1 MIIQGEV
8 YGQTENRSESLDT
21 VETEETP
28 ETVEDFDIEETS
40 DTDETTKIEETLK
53 SEETSETKVTNSSP
67 ETTAAETT
75 PTASD
80 SLKFDYS
87 KNPFGIQIGVDL
99 VKLGSFA
106 IDQETK
112 YEALAGISYKN
123 LTLVAEAGH
132 SLFAYRNSYKNSED
146 YEVEGG
152 YFRVGLDYAFSK
164 GAKNQILVGVRYA
177 KASFGDRGSF
187 ITKSE
192 LWEDFTYT
200 LDADTRNN
208 STATWGEVV
217 VGTQTLI
224 FKNAYFG
231 WYFRFRKLFERT
243 EYDPIDIFYIP
254 GYGKSFNNSIPAL
267 NLFLKYKISF

>member
-1 MIIQGEV
+1 MIAP
-8 YGQTENRSESLDT
+8 GQVHGQAEKRS
-21 VETEETP
+21 ETEETS
-28 ETVEDFDIEETS
+28 EGEETLG
-40 DTDETTKIEETLK
+40 IEETLEMEEDSESEQISDTDAASE
-53 SEETSETKVTNSSP
+53 SEEP
-67 ETTAAETT
+67 EPDPEMAAA
-75 PTASD
+75 PTAPD
-80 SLKFDYS
+80 SLKIDYS
-87 KNPFGIQIGVDL
+87 RNPFGIQVGIDL

-112 YEALAGISYKN
+112 YEALAGLGYKN

-146 YEVEGG
+146 YEVEGS
-152 YFRVGLDYAFSK
+152 YFRVGIDYAFNK
-164 GAKNQILVGVRYA
+164 GAKNQILVGLRYA

-187 ITKSE
+187 IVKSD

-200 LDADTRNN
+200 LEEDARNN
-208 STATWGEVV
+208 STATWGEIV

-224 FKNAYFG
+224 FRNAYFG
-231 WYFRFRKLFERT
+231 WYFRFRKLLERT

-267 NLFLKYKISF
+267 NLFLKYRIPF